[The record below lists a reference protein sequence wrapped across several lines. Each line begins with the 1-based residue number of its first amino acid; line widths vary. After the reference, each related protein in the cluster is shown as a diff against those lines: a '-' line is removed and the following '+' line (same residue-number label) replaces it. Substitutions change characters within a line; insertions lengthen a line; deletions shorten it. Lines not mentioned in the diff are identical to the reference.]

1 MIVAAT
7 AAMSVLMS
15 VSMSMTVMMRMAT
28 AAVVFMLVPVMI
40 FMAAAAAVF
49 MLVLMMM
56 FMAATAIMLVPVMML
71 MLMLVPVMMLMLML
85 VPVMMLVA
93 AATAMLV
100 CHSNPFPSV
109 CQFPWAPLPDKRMPC
124 ILSLQNKRRS
134 PVMRCCYAGL
144 NFLSRSALLTTETE
158 LSAIAAPPSMGFMSG
173 PPKR

>member
-1 MIVAAT
+1 MIVTAA

-28 AAVVFMLVPVMI
+28 AAVVFMLVPVM
-40 FMAAAAAVF
+40 
-49 MLVLMMM
+49 
-56 FMAATAIMLVPVMML
+56 ML
-71 MLMLVPVMMLMLML
+71 MLMLVPVMMLML
-85 VPVMMLVA
+85 
-93 AATAMLV
+93 MLV

-144 NFLSRSALLTTETE
+144 NFLRRSALLTTETE

>member
-1 MIVAAT
+1 MIVTAA

-85 VPVMMLVA
+85 V
-93 AATAMLV
+93 

-144 NFLSRSALLTTETE
+144 NFLRRSALLTTETE